1 MQVPTKTYYSPEE
14 YLELETTAEY
24 RSEYYD
30 GQIIPMAG
38 GKPNHN
44 QLAINLTSAINYNF
58 RKKPYRVFMSDLRL
72 WIPSCRLYTYPDVMI
87 VHTPLLFAENRTTS
101 AFPSQSVGRVPRLE
115 GTGVCVCRRRG
126 VACQD
131 TIVNPLMIAE
141 ILSDSTEKY
150 DRGDKFRMYRTIPSF
165 QEYLLI
171 SQTSMQV
178 EKFTKNDSNQWVL
191 SEYAGK
197 DAKITFDSFEFEMS
211 LDELYDRVELG

>member
-14 YLELETTAEY
+14 YLELETTAEC

-44 QLAINLTSAINYNF
+44 KISLNLSSILNFALRGTSYD
-58 RKKPYRVFMSDLRL
+58 VFMSDLRL
-72 WIPSCRLYTYPDVMI
+72 WIPNCRLYTYPDVM
-87 VHTPLLFAENRTTS
+87 VVNTPLEFAENR
-101 AFPSQSVGRVPRLE
+101 
-115 GTGVCVCRRRG
+115 
-126 VACQD
+126 QD
-131 TIVNPLMIAE
+131 TIVNPLAIAE
-141 ILSDSTEKY
+141 ILSDYTEKY
-150 DRGDKFRMYRTIPSF
+150 DRGDKFRMNRNIPSF

-171 SQTSMQV
+171 SQTAMQV

-211 LDELYDRVELG
+211 LDELYDRVELV

>member
-1 MQVPTKTYYSPEE
+1 MQVPTKTYYSPAE
-14 YLELETTAEY
+14 YLELETQAEQ
-24 RSEYYD
+24 RSEYLD

-44 QLAINLTSAINYNF
+44 QLAINLTSTLNYNL
-58 RKKPYRVFMSDLRL
+58 RREPYRVFMSDLRL
-72 WIPSCRLYTYPDVMI
+72 WIPNCGLYTYPDVM
-87 VHTPLLFAENRTTS
+87 VVNTPLIFAENR
-101 AFPSQSVGRVPRLE
+101 
-115 GTGVCVCRRRG
+115 
-126 VACQD
+126 QD
-131 TIVNPLMIAE
+131 TIVNPIIIAE

-165 QEYLLI
+165 KEYLLI

-191 SEYAGK
+191 SEYATK
-197 DAKITFDSFEFEMS
+197 ESIITFSSFELEIS

>member
-1 MQVPTKTYYSPEE
+1 MQVPTKTYYSPKE
-14 YLELETTAEY
+14 YLELETQAEY
-24 RSEYYD
+24 RSEYHD

-44 QLAINLTSAINYNF
+44 QLAINLTSAINYNL
-58 RKKPYRVFMSDLRL
+58 KKQPYRVFMSDLRL
-72 WIPSCRLYTYPDVMI
+72 WIPNCRLYTYPDVM
-87 VHTPLLFAENRTTS
+87 VVNTPLIFGKNR
-101 AFPSQSVGRVPRLE
+101 
-115 GTGVCVCRRRG
+115 
-126 VACQD
+126 QD

-171 SQTSMQV
+171 SQTAMQV
-178 EKFTKNDSNQWVL
+178 EKFTKNESNQWVL

-197 DAKITFDSFEFEMS
+197 DTKIIFDYFEFEIS
-211 LDELYDRVELG
+211 LDELYDRVEFVK